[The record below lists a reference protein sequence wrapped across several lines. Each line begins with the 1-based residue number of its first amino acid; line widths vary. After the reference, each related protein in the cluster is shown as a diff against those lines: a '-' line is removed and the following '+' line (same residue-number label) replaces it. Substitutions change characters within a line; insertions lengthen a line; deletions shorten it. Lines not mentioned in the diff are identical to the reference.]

1 MVILI
6 RSNDVVSDPRAMKYV
21 RYLDETKQDYVLI
34 GWDRDGKMQDTDK
47 AVYYHRQAGYN
58 VGGMRAAWN
67 RIGWMR
73 FVVKTLRRLNIEGA
87 VLHGCD
93 LDGVYPA
100 IIYNKML
107 PGSKQSRIVYDVFDW
122 FSDTLYNQAK
132 PVLWAFKY
140 MEKHSVQNSDFIII
154 CEPERVEQIPYPI
167 QENKLSVLPNIPY
180 FSNLDFLKKD
190 DVNSFDNDLPTFSYV
205 GGFVP
210 TRCINEIISLAER
223 GIINLVIA
231 GFGNGQI
238 ENRLKLLSTCPNIR
252 YYGKVKYTD
261 GLNIMYNSDI
271 VYAMY
276 SVSNPNHVYAA
287 PNKYYEAQMLGRPL
301 FTTKGTIVEH
311 KVLQNGIGYVSGE
324 SLGEIETVI
333 KHIEKN
339 DMKQKGAKANL
350 LWREKFSTYT
360 DNFMRTNYQ
369 AIITPPH
376 YHIIL
381 IFSELVKNNLI
392 CSRKSETFEICDCLT
407 WRRAAA

>member
-6 RSNDVVSDPRAMKYV
+6 RCNDIVSDPRAMKYV

-47 AVYYHRQAGYN
+47 AVYYHRHAGYN
-58 VGGMRAAWN
+58 VGGIRAAWN
-67 RIGWMR
+67 RIGWMQ

-100 IIYNKML
+100 IVYNKMQ
-107 PGSKQSRIVYDVFDW
+107 PKSKKCRIIFDVFDW
-122 FSDTLYNQAK
+122 FSATLYEQPK
-132 PVLWAFKY
+132 PVLRAFKY
-140 MEKHSVQNSDFIII
+140 MERTSIHNSDYIIL
-154 CEPERVEQIPYPI
+154 CEPERVEQIPYTIPK
-167 QENKLSVLPNIPY
+167 EKLLILPNIPY
-180 FSNLDFLKKD
+180 FPNQNFLKK
-190 DVNSFDNDLPTFSYV
+190 SEEMHFDNDLMTFSYV
-205 GGFVP
+205 GGFAQS
-210 TRCINEIISLAER
+210 RCINEIIGIAEK
-223 GIINLVIA
+223 GAINLAIA
-231 GFGNGQI
+231 GYGDEQI
-238 ENRLKLLSTCPNIR
+238 EKSLYTLQNNSHIR
-252 YYGKVKYTD
+252 YYGKVKYID
-261 GLNIMYNSDI
+261 GLNIMYNSDV

-324 SLGEIETVI
+324 SMDEIETVI
-333 KHIEKN
+333 KQIEKN
-339 DMKQKGAKANL
+339 DMRQKGAKANL
-350 LWREKFSTYT
+350 LWRKKFSTYT

-369 AIITPPH
+369 AIITPH